1 MAEKKAKK
9 KEVVVNGDSIFAQ
22 YGVHAMK
29 LSPNYAGKTVDEII
43 GLTSGILNLPDAVA
57 TVINGEVVESTTQKV
72 KKGDKIEFVKAAGR
86 KG

>member
-1 MAEKKAKK
+1 
-9 KEVVVNGDSIFAQ
+9 
-22 YGVHAMK
+22 MK

-72 KKGDKIEFVKAAGR
+72 KKGDKIR
-86 KG
+86 MH